1 MRRSF
6 LTIAVVTLALLAG
19 AADAQ
24 AKTEIQFWHAMD
36 GQLGEA
42 VDALVKQ
49 FNQSQGEVEV
59 KAVHKGTYPEVLAAV
74 MAAYRQKNPP
84 HIA

>member
-6 LTIAVVTLALLAG
+6 LTMAIAALALLAG

-36 GQLGEA
+36 GQLGE
-42 VDALVKQ
+42 
-49 FNQSQGEVEV
+49 G
-59 KAVHKGTYPEVLAAV
+59 
-74 MAAYRQKNPP
+74 R
-84 HIA
+84 

>member
-1 MRRSF
+1 MKRSF
-6 LTIAVVTLALLAG
+6 LTMAVAALALLAG

-42 VDALVKQ
+42 VDGLV
-49 FNQSQGEVEV
+49 
-59 KAVHKGTYPEVLAAV
+59 
-74 MAAYRQKNPP
+74 
-84 HIA
+84 